1 MSVCAAIGEC
11 DQLCERVGA
20 FWTAEEVC
28 VPALG
33 DGNGERREGGAAE
46 GCRYRHARRY

>member
-1 MSVCAAIGEC
+1 MGVCAAIREC

-20 FWTAEEVC
+20 FWSAEEIC

-33 DGNGERREGGAAE
+33 DGNSGKREAGTAE
-46 GCRYRHARRY
+46 GRRKRHAR